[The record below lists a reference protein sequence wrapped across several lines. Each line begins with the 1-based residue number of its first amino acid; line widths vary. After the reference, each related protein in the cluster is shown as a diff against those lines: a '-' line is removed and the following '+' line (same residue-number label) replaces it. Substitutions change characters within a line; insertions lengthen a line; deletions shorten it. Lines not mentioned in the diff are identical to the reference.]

1 MHGENHRKATSH
13 GATVNGQRSTVSS
26 PLTRPAL
33 APSQPATASRR
44 WGLTAAEI
52 LMLSFA
58 GAILIGALLLMLPP
72 ASVGKSLSF
81 VDALFTATSATCV
94 TGLTVVDTGTHFSP
108 FGQIVI
114 LALIQMG
121 GLGIMTFSTF
131 FLFLF
136 GRSVSMKTH
145 DALSDTLGHA
155 PAGDTRRLLKTV
167 LGFTAAAEGIG
178 VLLFLRRFVELF
190 PFPKALYHAVF
201 HAISAFCNAGFA
213 LYSES
218 FVSHQ
223 GDLLVSGTLMI
234 LIVLGGIGFPVL
246 LDLRRFFK
254 TRRIRSFSLHT
265 KIVLLFT
272 GLLIVVGMGLFLLL
286 EAHNTL
292 RPLPWGTKL
301 LSALF
306 QSVTPRTAGFNTLS
320 IGRLTS
326 AAAFLLLVW
335 MFIGASPGSCG
346 GGIKVSTFAILI
358 ASGYAQLRNRSDPTL
373 FCRRIPSHAV
383 VRTIAVVMLS
393 ACVIMLF
400 TMALLVT
407 ESGNGAGDHGL
418 FLGVLFEATSAFATV
433 GLSTGLTP
441 HLSAIGKVLVTL
453 LMFTGRIGPL
463 TIALMVGTRSVPP
476 KFRYAEE
483 AVMVG

>member
-1 MHGENHRKATSH
+1 M
-13 GATVNGQRSTVSS
+13 
-26 PLTRPAL
+26 
-33 APSQPATASRR
+33 
-44 WGLTAAEI
+44 
-52 LMLSFA
+52 
-58 GAILIGALLLMLPP
+58 
-72 ASVGKSLSF
+72 
-81 VDALFTATSATCV
+81 
-94 TGLTVVDTGTHFSP
+94 
-108 FGQIVI
+108 VI

-136 GRSVSMKTH
+136 GRSVSMKYH

-155 PAGDTRRLLKTV
+155 PAGDTRRLLKAA

-178 VLLFLRRFVELF
+178 ALLLLRRFVELF
-190 PFPKALYHAVF
+190 SFPKALYHAVF
-201 HAISAFCNAGFA
+201 HAISAFCNAGFS
-213 LYSES
+213 LYRES
-218 FVSHQ
+218 FISYQ
-223 GDLLVSGTLMI
+223 DDLWVSGTLMI

-246 LDLRRFFK
+246 LDLRRFGK

-265 KIVLLFT
+265 KIVLTFT

-286 EAHNTL
+286 EAHNSL
-292 RPLPWGTKL
+292 GSLPWGTKL

-306 QSVTPRTAGFNTLS
+306 QSVTPRTAGFNTLPIS
-320 IGRLTS
+320 RLTH
-326 AAAFLLLVW
+326 AAAFLLIVW
-335 MFIGASPGSCG
+335 MFIGANPGSCG

-358 ASGYAQLRNRSDPTL
+358 ASGYAQLRNRSEPTL
-373 FCRRIPSHAV
+373 FYRRIPSHAV
-383 VRTIAVVMLS
+383 TKTIAVVILS

-400 TMALLVT
+400 AMALLVT
-407 ESGNGAGDHGL
+407 ESGNPSHPGDRGL
-418 FLGVLFEATSAFATV
+418 FLSVLFEAASAFGTV

-441 HLSAIGKVLVTL
+441 HLTAIGKTLVAL

-463 TIALMVGTRSVPP
+463 TIALMVGTRGVPP

>member
-1 MHGENHRKATSH
+1 MTNDH
-13 GATVNGQRSTVSS
+13 S
-26 PLTRPAL
+26 PLTTHHSPITS
-33 APSQPATASRR
+33 PTQSATASRQR
-44 WGLTAAEI
+44 GLTAAEI

-58 GAILIGALLLMLPP
+58 GAILTGTLMLMLPP
-72 ASVGKSLSF
+72 ASAGKSLSF
-81 VDALFTATSATCV
+81 IDALFTATSATCV

-108 FGQIVI
+108 FGQMVI

-145 DALSDTLGHA
+145 DALSDTLGRA
-155 PAGDTRRLLKTV
+155 PAGDTMRLLKAA
-167 LGFTAAAEGIG
+167 LGFTAAVEGIG
-178 VLLFLRRFVELF
+178 VLLLLRRFIEVI
-190 PFPKALYHAVF
+190 PFPQALYHAVF

-246 LDLRRFFK
+246 IDLRRFLK

-306 QSVTPRTAGFNTLS
+306 QSVTPRTAGFNTVS
-320 IGRLTS
+320 IAHLTH
-326 AAAFLLLVW
+326 AAVFLLIVW

-358 ASGYAQLRNRSDPTL
+358 ASGYAQLRNRSEPSL
-373 FCRRIPSHAV
+373 FYRRIPSHAV
-383 VRTIAVVMLS
+383 ARTIAVVILS
-393 ACVIMLF
+393 ASVIMLF

-407 ESGNGAGDHGL
+407 ESGNGSHPGDRGL
-418 FLGVLFEATSAFATV
+418 FLSVLFEAASAFGTV

-441 HLSAIGKVLVTL
+441 HLTAIGKALVAL
-453 LMFTGRIGPL
+453 LMFTGRVGPL

>member
-1 MHGENHRKATSH
+1 
-13 GATVNGQRSTVSS
+13 
-26 PLTRPAL
+26 
-33 APSQPATASRR
+33 
-44 WGLTAAEI
+44 LTAAEI
-52 LMLSFA
+52 LMFSFA
-58 GAILIGALLLMLPP
+58 GAILIGTLLLMLPP

-94 TGLTVVDTGTHFSP
+94 TGLTVVDTGTHFTA
-108 FGQIVI
+108 FGQMVI

-136 GRSVSMKTH
+136 GRSVSMKYH
-145 DALSDTLGHA
+145 DALSDTLEHT

-167 LGFTAAAEGIG
+167 LGFTAAAESIG
-178 VLLFLRRFVELF
+178 VLLLLRRFVEFF

-201 HAISAFCNAGFA
+201 HGISAFCNAGFS

-223 GDLLVSGTLMI
+223 GDLLVSGTLML
-234 LIVLGGIGFPVL
+234 LIILGGIGFPVL
-246 LDLRRFFK
+246 LDLRRFGK

-265 KIVLLFT
+265 KIVLTFT
-272 GLLIVVGMGLFLLL
+272 GLLLLVGMGGFFLL

-292 RPLPWGTKL
+292 RPLPLGTKL

-320 IGRLTS
+320 IAHLTS
-326 AAAFLLLVW
+326 AAAFLLIVW

-346 GGIKVSTFAILI
+346 GGIKVSTFAILV
-358 ASGYAQLRNRSDPTL
+358 ASGYAQFRNRSEPTL
-373 FCRRIPSHAV
+373 FCRRIPSQAIAK
-383 VRTIAVVMLS
+383 TIAVVIVS

-407 ESGNGAGDHGL
+407 ESGNASHSGDRGL
-418 FLGVLFEATSAFATV
+418 FLSVLFEATSAFATV

-441 HLSAIGKVLVTL
+441 HLTAIGKALVTL
-453 LMFTGRIGPL
+453 LMFAGRVGPL

>member
-1 MHGENHRKATSH
+1 
-13 GATVNGQRSTVSS
+13 
-26 PLTRPAL
+26 
-33 APSQPATASRR
+33 
-44 WGLTAAEI
+44 
-52 LMLSFA
+52 
-58 GAILIGALLLMLPP
+58 
-72 ASVGKSLSF
+72 
-81 VDALFTATSATCV
+81 
-94 TGLTVVDTGTHFSP
+94 
-108 FGQIVI
+108 
-114 LALIQMG
+114 LIQMG

-145 DALSDTLGHA
+145 DALSDTLGRA
-155 PAGDTRRLLKTV
+155 PAGDTMRLLKAA
-167 LGFTAAAEGIG
+167 LGFTAAVEGIG
-178 VLLFLRRFVELF
+178 VLLLLRRFIEVI
-190 PFPKALYHAVF
+190 PFPQALYHAVF

-246 LDLRRFFK
+246 IDLRRFLK

-306 QSVTPRTAGFNTLS
+306 QSVTPRTAGFNTVS
-320 IGRLTS
+320 IAHLTH
-326 AAAFLLLVW
+326 AAVFLLIVW

-358 ASGYAQLRNRSDPTL
+358 ASGYAQLRNRSEPTL
-373 FCRRIPSHAV
+373 FYRRIPSHAV
-383 VRTIAVVMLS
+383 ARTIAVVILS
-393 ACVIMLF
+393 ASVIMLF

-407 ESGNGAGDHGL
+407 ESGNGSHPGDRGL
-418 FLGVLFEATSAFATV
+418 FLSVLFEAASAFGTV

-441 HLSAIGKVLVTL
+441 HLTAIGKALVAL
-453 LMFTGRIGPL
+453 LMFTGRVGPL
-463 TIALMVGTRSVPP
+463 TIALMVGTRSAPP
-476 KFRYAEE
+476 KFRYAAEE
-483 AVMVG
+483 VMVG